1 MAYQREDAN
10 HIGYS
15 LWAHQLFPVL
25 MYHRIVNQP
34 HPPDG
39 HGDEDHLLD
48 SLIDVA
54 CFNDEW
60 EKEARAVFFALSE
73 VLVRLVRSWLES
85 QSEETLQD
93 RQAAVVARLQ
103 SEQPREKE
111 MQGFDYAGQYLKA
124 LKAFARFEPTWLV
137 RTMPDF
143 RNDSEKR
150 VVLRS
155 LMASSHLSRSDLNTL
170 VDADMQKNLDSWREW
185 QRVGIDPG
193 DLSRAEE
200 VPKVLADGYRRDGIG
215 LGVSMDDLVQG
226 CLDLTT
232 LGHDDTVAYCVTMRA
247 VQGRL
252 ENIVAEQ
259 ALGGDPLHD
268 EDRRLSIIRFLEWLG
283 WSGPGIDTGDLYRAR
298 SIQKLLAAG
307 YCRQGIGAGVS
318 LDRFV
323 HASLSLQCLGYGEVI
338 CCCVAMEGVMD
349 LLRNLIRNWQ
359 STTGPGHKELR
370 RRRAELYIDMGGRR
384 TDIEPGEDPPLLV

>member
-1 MAYQREDAN
+1 MAYQRKVA
-10 HIGYS
+10 HPTGYALS
-15 LWAHQLFPVL
+15 AQELFSVL
-25 MYHRIVNQP
+25 MYHRIVNDS
-34 HPPDG
+34 HSLSG
-39 HGDEDHLLD
+39 HGDEDHILD
-48 SLIDVA
+48 TMIDLA
-54 CFNDEW
+54 CLHDDW
-60 EKEARAVFFALSE
+60 EMEARAVFFALSE
-73 VLVRLVRSWLES
+73 ALARRVRAWLES
-85 QSEETLQD
+85 QSAETLQD

-143 RNDSEKR
+143 RNQAEQLLISR
-150 VVLRS
+150 L
-155 LMASSHLSRSDLNTL
+155 LMASSHISKADL
-170 VDADMQKNLDSWREW
+170 DMQMDVDMQEGVDSWREW

-200 VPKVLADGYRRDGIG
+200 VLKVLAEGYRRDGIG
-215 LGVSMDDLVQG
+215 LGASMDDLVQG

-298 SIQKLLAAG
+298 SI
-307 YCRQGIGAGVS
+307 
-318 LDRFV
+318 
-323 HASLSLQCLGYGEVI
+323 
-338 CCCVAMEGVMD
+338 
-349 LLRNLIRNWQ
+349 
-359 STTGPGHKELR
+359 
-370 RRRAELYIDMGGRR
+370 
-384 TDIEPGEDPPLLV
+384 